1 MEQTKILKMSEP
13 SANPDTPTHPILQHV
28 NKSQAEAR
36 PQYNPSFYHLQYSS
50 GRFPID
56 ETLYKATRE
65 HFGSAKDV
73 DYFILPAKKVNGE
86 YQFMPCAVSFSSKF
100 AIPPGSYADSSE
112 RMLHTL
118 FTGAEPTEID
128 ILSFVD
134 DFSVVHPGLAKLTAK
149 MDDLAAHVS
158 VVNQQHAFAL
168 HSAISHV
175 SYQTQAQCASLA
187 SQLEDLKTIIAQGRH
202 REEVAAVTYS
212 ESETTTLIPSLVAEH
227 KNTIIERSKSISS
240 ATSSGVSS
248 ASESIVSV
256 TSPTHSSTSI
266 EQKLE
271 APTITLARQ
280 SLAVRTNSDPTPSLS
295 WADEVDFP
303 SLPAPSTDRSQVD
316 LRDLR
321 PRRGVRKIK
330 DLVDVAATGKIELI
344 DQACF
349 KPQSIQKYC
358 DAEDGVKSPID
369 LHVARFSPSAKQME
383 NSEGVLYATYHIK
396 GCSDSPYTMHLIVK
410 DDRGL
415 ADYQG
420 KNGVAIDFVST
431 RNVLQYLGFQDV
443 YANIASIPMVR
454 EIDGFKS
461 GLFAGRYGSFQ
472 RRRYSEHIDF
482 YRLGVDVTKKIMSHS
497 AFEDVVEYA
506 HHKMI
511 DLLSQY
517 SFDDVP
523 EFIELPSITK
533 IFPTGESNKEIA
545 SVAKNVAHLGRKLP
559 NECVSR
565 IPQCVQKCWQMKGQ
579 RHGLMHGAHVLYSRE
594 KNSFFTPCGETVTDA
609 VSYWKHPCTVRAR
622 TVALQAV
629 HPEETKDL
637 ARTTSLREGTPCSV
651 CGRRYLDRADSILCS
666 VFCILV
672 QHGQLDKEKK
682 TLKLPRRIPPVGA
695 FGHSVKRVSV
705 PSRLSI
711 D

>member
-1 MEQTKILKMSEP
+1 MEQTNMLKISDP
-13 SANPDTPTHPILQHV
+13 ADDPATPDNLINQHV
-28 NKSQAEAR
+28 TKSQEKGL
-36 PQYNPSFYHLQYSS
+36 PQYNPSFYHLKYSA

-56 ETLYKATRE
+56 DTLYAATRD

-112 RMLHTL
+112 RMLHKL
-118 FTGAEPTEID
+118 FSGEELTEID

-134 DFSVVHPGLAKLTAK
+134 DYSVVHPGLAKLTSK
-149 MDDLAAHVS
+149 IDDLAAHVS
-158 VVNQQHAFAL
+158 AVNQQHAFAL

-175 SYQTQAQCASLA
+175 SHQTNAQCASLA
-187 SQLEDLKTIIAQGRH
+187 SQLQDLKTIIAQSRQ
-202 REEVAAVTYS
+202 REEVSAVTYS
-212 ESETTTLIPSLVAEH
+212 ESETITFVPSLVAEH
-227 KNTIIERSKSISS
+227 KNTIVERSKHVSS
-240 ATSSGVSS
+240 STSSGVSS
-248 ASESIVSV
+248 ASESVVSV
-256 TSPTHSSTSI
+256 TSPTHSSI
-266 EQKLE
+266 LVERNLE
-271 APTITLARQ
+271 TPTITLAQ
-280 SLAVRTNSDPTPSLS
+280 QNLDVRTTRDSVPSPS
-295 WADEVDFP
+295 WVDEYNFSP
-303 SLPAPSTDRSQVD
+303 SPPPRNTRAQVN
-316 LRDLR
+316 LRDLH

-349 KPQSIQKYC
+349 KPQQIQKYC
-358 DAEDGVKSPID
+358 DAEEGSKSPID
-369 LHVARFSPSAKQME
+369 LHVARFSPSSKQME
-383 NSEGVLYATYHIK
+383 SSEGVLYATYHIK

-415 ADYQG
+415 EDYQG

-443 YANIASIPMVR
+443 YSNIASIPMIR
-454 EIDGFKS
+454 EVDGFKS

-472 RRRYSEHIDF
+472 RRRYSEHIAF
-482 YRLGVDVTKKIMSHS
+482 YRLGIDVTKKIMSHA

-545 SVAKNVAHLGRKLP
+545 SVAKSVAHLGRKLP
-559 NECVSR
+559 VECVSR
-565 IPQCVQKCWQMKGQ
+565 IPQCVQKCWQMKEQ

-594 KNSFFTPCGETVTDA
+594 KNSFFTPCGETVNDA
-609 VSYWKHPCTVRAR
+609 ASYWKHPCTVRAR

-637 ARTTSLREGTPCSV
+637 PRATSLREGAPCSV
-651 CGRRYLDRADSILCS
+651 CGRRYVDKADSILCS